1 MAMTYKETIAQAMTE
16 IGKDP
21 IVQFCGYNTKFGKA
35 AGTLN
40 GVPEDQLNEFP
51 LAENLMMGA
60 AIGMS
65 LDGWM
70 PVVYFERMD
79 FVLIALDAI
88 VNHLDKLSELSEGIH
103 KPVSIIRCV
112 VGNSKTPLFTGAT
125 HTQNF
130 SKAIREMVSF
140 QVIELTEKERIVPA
154 YEEAH
159 KNAKMFVSTML
170 VEFKDLYET

>member
-1 MAMTYKETIAQAMTE
+1 MTYKETITKAMTE
-16 IGKDP
+16 IGKNP
-21 IVQFCGYNTKFGKA
+21 LAQFCGYNTRFGKA
-35 AGTLN
+35 AGTLS

-65 LDGWM
+65 LTGWI

-88 VNHLDKLSELSEGIH
+88 VNHLAKLNELSEGFH
-103 KPVSIIRCV
+103 RPACIIRCV
-112 VGNSKTPLFTGAT
+112 VGNRKTPLFTGAT

-130 SKAIREMVSF
+130 SEAIRNMVTF
-140 QVIELTEKERIVPA
+140 PVIELTRKEDIQFEYGKA
-154 YEEAH
+154 YFRATMQ
-159 KNAKMFVSTML
+159 KQSTML
-170 VEFKDLYET
+170 VEFKDLFET